1 MNRNMPTKVK
11 ALLLLVL
18 SSLIGLA
25 LAPLIGMFGF
35 TVGFAVVGVTLS
47 LILDDVPVLIIGLLV
62 ALVTLVRAIDADTG
76 APAGLTLGLLGG
88 AVVVGLVVTTLCS
101 SQWRRAVRVLWF
113 GRDAVDRA
121 DALPEGVTAPAA
133 VQPDEPAA
141 ERS

>member
-25 LAPLIGMFGF
+25 LAPLIGMF
-35 TVGFAVVGVTLS
+35 GFAVVGVTLS